1 MELGRKPISK
11 GEGVNLL
18 KKGLGSKIS
27 TLVAFIIWGV
37 SMFLI
42 YDKNYATPKPNDLAD
57 VPIGAPVSGQF
68 QNWMNVS
75 MGGGKIG
82 YTMQAFSNSTLG
94 YVLKDYSLIRIPLGG
109 TIKEIY
115 MDSYSVLNSDFSLK
129 TFTFGLISG
138 DYTTDV
144 FGEVNGNKLDIKL
157 KSQNSTSNTSF
168 AADKGIYLPSVIPLL
183 AGLRGFP
190 KGEFSL
196 PTFDPFSLSLNE
208 IQVTIGDEE
217 EISTENGKKA
227 AHRLDISVSGMN
239 STMWVDRS
247 GHVLRE
253 EETGGMVME
262 VTSKEKALD
271 IRDISPQ
278 GQDLLANL
286 AVTCKGKIDDPRS
299 VKSLRIQIDGIDPA
313 FFNLNDDFQTVI
325 STDPLVLEIH
335 PERIDSST
343 LAVPDSFLVAT
354 PLLQVTDPRIVYKSA
369 EIIGDETS
377 PKDKALKLGR
387 WVFNSIKKDYA
398 VSLPSAVDVLS
409 VKKGDCNEHTSLY
422 TALARAA
429 GLPTK
434 MCIGLVYKDGFFY
447 YHAWPAVHLGGWTP
461 IDPTFGQERADA
473 THIMLIEG
481 GLERQADLMRVVGK
495 ISVTIL
501 DDPEDL

>member
-1 MELGRKPISK
+1 
-11 GEGVNLL
+11 LL

-42 YDKNYATPKPNDLAD
+42 YDKNYATPKPDDLAD
-57 VPIGAPVSGQF
+57 VPIGAPVSSRF
-68 QNWMNVS
+68 QNWMNVT

-82 YTMQAFSNSTLG
+82 YTMQAFSKSPLG

-115 MDSYSVLNSDFSLK
+115 MDSYAVLNMDFTLK

-144 FGEVNGNKLDIKL
+144 FGEVRGNELNIKL
-157 KSQNSTSNTSF
+157 KSQNSVSSASF
-168 AADKGIYLPSVIPLL
+168 AAEKGVYLPSVIPLL
-183 AGLRGFP
+183 ASLRGFP

-196 PTFDPFSLSLNE
+196 PTFDPFSLSMNE
-208 IQVTIGDEE
+208 IQVTIGEAA
-217 EISTENGKKA
+217 EISTENGKTPA
-227 AHRLDISVSGMN
+227 NRLDLSVSGMN
-239 STMWVDRS
+239 STMWVDRT

-271 IRDISPQ
+271 IPDINPK

-286 AVTCKGKIDDPRS
+286 AVSCKGNIDDPRNRR
-299 VKSLRIQIDGIDPA
+299 SLRIQIDGVDPA

-325 STDPLVLEIH
+325 STSPLVLEIH
-335 PERIDSST
+335 TGRIDSST
-343 LAVPDSFLVAT
+343 LAVPDSFLMAT
-354 PLLQVTDPRIVYKSA
+354 PLIQVTDPRIVRASMQAIGA
-369 EIIGDETS
+369 ESS
-377 PKDKALKLGR
+377 PEARALKLDR
-387 WVFNSIKKDYA
+387 WVFETIKKDYA

-409 VKKGDCNEHTSLY
+409 VKKGDCNEHTTLY

-429 GLPTK
+429 ALPTK
-434 MCIGLVYKDGFFY
+434 MCIGLVYKDGMFY
-447 YHAWPAVHLGGWTP
+447 YHAWPAVHLTGWTP

-495 ISVTIL
+495 ISITVL
-501 DDPEDL
+501 NDPEDL